1 MKHYIP
7 YKGRYM
13 TSFKPHL
20 EILPAPQLMLWE
32 ELHQTPEH
40 FTLYGGTALALHLG
54 HRESVDFDFFSN
66 KHFDVDSLV
75 QAIPYLADAKMQEV
89 AKNSLTC
96 RVDRGGAVKMQF
108 LGGLLIGR
116 VEPCQEP
123 NGCGIW
129 VASLLDVAASK
140 MKVIPVRS
148 EQKDY
153 IDVYALLEHGLDL
166 PTMLAAAKL
175 VYGPSFNPVL
185 SLKALSYF
193 GDVPELPE
201 SMQKGLSQAAAAV
214 DLTKLPVIKSY
225 EAAHAKGYQP

>member
-1 MKHYIP
+1 MKQSIP
-7 YKGRYM
+7 CTGRYM

-20 EILPAPQLMLWE
+20 EILPAPQLMLWD

-54 HRESVDFDFFSN
+54 HRDSVDFDFFSN
-66 KHFDVDSLV
+66 QPFDVGALV

-116 VEPCQEP
+116 VEPRQQP
-123 NGCGIW
+123 IGSGIW

-140 MKVIPVRS
+140 MKVIPIRS

-153 IDVYALLEHGLDL
+153 VDVHALLEHGFDL
-166 PTMLAAAKL
+166 PTMLAVAKL

-193 GDVPELPE
+193 GDVPDLPE
-201 SMQKGLSQAAAAV
+201 NMQKRLSQAAASV
-214 DLTKLPVIKSY
+214 DITKLPIIKSY
-225 EAAHAKGYQP
+225 EAAHAKGYLP